1 MLQVCYCGPPRGLG
15 KRAFTLIEIIIALTI
30 VAVIAAVAVPTL
42 KGLNEDEKTRAPLSG
57 LADLVQE
64 VRSRAMREHR
74 PYEIIFEREGVHAIP
89 GNRSF
94 IDRDEF
100 LKFLEELRT
109 PPLIST
115 IARETIVSA
124 SIQSSPPPTGKKLTP
139 PTPPAAMAPSV
150 DSAPE
155 LPWTRSIAM
164 DNGLKCEVLM
174 WGDGEWDVMEG
185 ERMRRWVFQVT
196 GMASPTRVRFATNGT
211 ELEAG
216 FDMLTGEMTGEQSR
230 PSKVIR

>member
-1 MLQVCYCGPPRGLG
+1 
-15 KRAFTLIEIIIALTI
+15 
-30 VAVIAAVAVPTL
+30 
-42 KGLNEDEKTRAPLSG
+42 
-57 LADLVQE
+57 
-64 VRSRAMREHR
+64 
-74 PYEIIFEREGVHAIP
+74 
-89 GNRSF
+89 
-94 IDRDEF
+94 
-100 LKFLEELRT
+100 
-109 PPLIST
+109 
-115 IARETIVSA
+115 
-124 SIQSSPPPTGKKLTP
+124 
-139 PTPPAAMAPSV
+139 
-150 DSAPE
+150 
-155 LPWTRSIAM
+155 M